1 MTQRHTGHMAV
12 VRVASIL
19 ALTAVLAAGAT
30 PAAAQDGPVVDP
42 DSPTGKE
49 YALPLDTARRE
60 AAGEKGKAATAG
72 ESAPLFGE
80 GIEAGGS
87 GDPSPGKR
95 TRSGASSHSKADG
108 TAHVAG
114 DAPAAAARILAGARP
129 GAPSDGGLSPLVAV
143 GGGVLLLAC
152 GAAAGLALRRRSR
165 DER

>member
-1 MTQRHTGHMAV
+1 MAV

-19 ALTAVLAAGAT
+19 ALTALLAAGAT
-30 PAAAQDGPVVDP
+30 PAGAQDGPVVDP
-42 DSPTGKE
+42 NSPTGKE

-60 AAGEKGKAATAG
+60 AAGVKGKAATKG

-80 GIEAGGS
+80 GIEAAGNAA
-87 GDPSPGKR
+87 PSPRK
-95 TRSGASSHSKADG
+95 TTSSRATSPSKANG
-108 TAHVAG
+108 AAGVAG

-143 GGGVLLLAC
+143 GGGMLLLAC

-165 DER
+165 DQR